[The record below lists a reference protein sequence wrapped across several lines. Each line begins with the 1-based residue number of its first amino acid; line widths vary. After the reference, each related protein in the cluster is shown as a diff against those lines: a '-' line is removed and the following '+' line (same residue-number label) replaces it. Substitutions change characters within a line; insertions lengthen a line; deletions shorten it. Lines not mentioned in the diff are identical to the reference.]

1 MLSNRFNLERE
12 TGVGPATSTL
22 ARWRSTTELFPQNIE
37 FCALINAV
45 KLLERETGVGPATST
60 LARWRSTTELFPR
73 IILRQFHARLELC
86 ERRDLNPQAEALD
99 PKSSVYANFT
109 TLAYNASVQI
119 QMPGPQFFSLKNR
132 LHETYVVRIYQ
143 NPQIV
148 SSAL

>member
-1 MLSNRFNLERE
+1 MFNFTLVRV
-12 TGVGPATSTL
+12 TGVEPARVS
-22 ARWRSTTELFPQNIE
+22 P
-37 FCALINAV
+37 
-45 KLLERETGVGPATST
+45 
-60 LARWRSTTELFPR
+60 
-73 IILRQFHARLELC
+73 
-86 ERRDLNPQAEALD
+86 LD

>member
-1 MLSNRFNLERE
+1 MKKKKVMESNKKNEE
-12 TGVGPATSTL
+12 
-22 ARWRSTTELFPQNIE
+22 
-37 FCALINAV
+37 
-45 KLLERETGVGPATST
+45 KK
-60 LARWRSTTELFPR
+60 
-73 IILRQFHARLELC
+73 C
-86 ERRDLNPQAEALD
+86 ERRESNPYAEALD